1 MANDKKAGSWIGGVQ
16 SLGCVLLGSA
26 LGLVCVAKLD
36 APLGFVV
43 GVSFLLAGF
52 AGGLIIHRIRIRTPL
67 KKFATR
73 ADRIVQGEDLLRFP
87 VLDDPDLATLAE
99 DLNQILTR
107 LTETKAALVDGD
119 LEAAYHRRELDLM
132 KKLEE
137 TNIGLKKRV
146 RDLAILFES
155 AQAVGSSL
163 ELQEVLEQTC
173 TAVGQFRPE
182 VEFTIFLYDSETDD
196 LKLTASH
203 GLPEEESKKVETLS
217 FGLGEGI
224 VGHVFESQKKLV
236 TADVTDVP
244 AYTSYKG
251 LRSTHGS
258 LVSIPLLFGAKPLG
272 VINFALKEV
281 KPFSNESVQMFETL
295 ANLVVVAIRN
305 AQLFEATHELAIHD
319 ELTGL
324 YNRRFVF
331 QVLDSEWERSRRF
344 GDPLSVFLLDID
356 HFKNLNDTY
365 GHLKGDD
372 VLRKLADILQ
382 QNIRRTD
389 NVGRYGGEEFLAI
402 LPNTDTDQAQIVSEK
417 VRTAIAEAK
426 FSVPI
431 QVTISGG
438 IACTSSEHGERPADL
453 LALADSMLYKAK
465 GAGRNQVIAFEA
477 DNAD

>member
-1 MANDKKAGSWIGGVQ
+1 MTDNKKQESGIGGVH
-16 SLGCVLLGSA
+16 SLLCVFLGSI
-26 LGLVCVAKLD
+26 LGLLCVTLID
-36 APLGFVV
+36 GPVGLGV
-43 GVSFLLAGF
+43 GATLLLAGF
-52 AGGLIIHRIRIRTPL
+52 GGGLILHRNRFRTPL
-67 KKFATR
+67 QKFVTR

-87 VLDDPDLATLAE
+87 VLEDPDLANLAK

-107 LTETKAALVDGD
+107 LTETQAALVDGD

-137 TNIGLKKRV
+137 TNIGLEKRV

-163 ELQEVLEQTC
+163 ELQDVLEQTC
-173 TAVGQFRPE
+173 KAVGQFRPE
-182 VEFTIFLYDSETDD
+182 VEFTIFLYDSETED

-224 VGHVFESQKKLV
+224 VGNVFENQQKLV
-236 TADVTDVP
+236 AGDVTDVP

-258 LVSIPLLFGAKPLG
+258 LVSIPLLFGEKPMG

-305 AQLFEATHELAIHD
+305 AQLFQATHELAIHD

-331 QVLDSEWERSRRF
+331 EMLDSEWERSRRF
-344 GDPLSVFLLDID
+344 GSPLSVFLLDID
-356 HFKNLNDTY
+356 HFKKLNDTY

-372 VLRKLADILQ
+372 VLRKLADVLQ
-382 QNIRRTD
+382 LNVRRTD

-402 LPNTDTDQAQIVSEK
+402 LPNTDIEQAQIVSEK
-417 VRTAIAEAK
+417 VRTAIAEAE
-426 FSVPI
+426 FAVPT

-477 DNAD
+477 EASD